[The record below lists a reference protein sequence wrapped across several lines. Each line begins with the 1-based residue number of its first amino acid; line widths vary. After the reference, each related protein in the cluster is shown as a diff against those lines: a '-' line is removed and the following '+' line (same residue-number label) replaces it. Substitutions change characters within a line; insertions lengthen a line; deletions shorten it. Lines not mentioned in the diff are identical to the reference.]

1 MAVDRLGKVHL
12 NGLRA
17 VETVARLGSLQM
29 AADELGVSPSAVSQ
43 LMNRAEKQ
51 IGRPVFERTRTGLVP
66 TEFGRR
72 FCERLTAAFREL
84 SGAMALTEDAADNR
98 LVVSVAPAFAARWL
112 VPRLSRFYAAYP
124 EIMLRIDASTKLAD
138 LDRSDVDLAIR
149 MGEGRWPGVNAE
161 LLFAQR
167 IFPVCAP
174 VIAARLKRVEDLANE
189 WVIREENGMV
199 DWERWFTQAGVTDV
213 TPQLGASFTD
223 PNLCLEAAIGGQ
235 GVMLASQLLAA
246 DALADGRLVAPF
258 GITADSGY
266 GYYVVTSAAKKP
278 SRKVKA
284 FKHWLEEEAEKT
296 PQFGARLVSDRKPPA
311 RRYRA

>member
-1 MAVDRLGKVHL
+1 MDRLGKVHL

-17 VETVARLGSLQM
+17 IETVARAGSLQR
-29 AADELGVSPSAVSQ
+29 AADELGVSASAVSQ
-43 LMNRAEKQ
+43 LVNRTERQ
-51 IGRPVFERTRTGLVP
+51 IGQPVFERTRTGLVA

-72 FCERLTAAFREL
+72 FAERLSAGFREL
-84 SGAMALTEDAADNR
+84 SGALALAEDDAANR

-112 VPRLSRFYAAYP
+112 VPRLSRFYEKHP
-124 EIMLRIDASTKLAD
+124 EIMLRIDAATKLAD

-149 MGEGRWPGVNAE
+149 MGDGTWPGVDAE

-174 VIAARLKRVEDLANE
+174 AIAARLKRVEDLRNE
-189 WVIREENGMV
+189 WVIREEAGMV
-199 DWERWFTQAGVTDV
+199 DWTRWFAQAGAGDV
-213 TPQLGASFTD
+213 TLQMGASFTD

-258 GITADSGY
+258 GVSADSGF
-266 GYYVVTSAAKKP
+266 GYYMATSAAKKP
-278 SRKVKA
+278 GRKVKA
-284 FKHWLEEEAEKT
+284 FTRWLREEAEKS
-296 PQFGARLVSDRKPPA
+296 PQFGAGPGSSEAGPT
-311 RRYRA
+311 

>member
-1 MAVDRLGKVHL
+1 MDRLGKVHL

-17 VETVARLGSLQM
+17 VEAVARRGSLQK
-29 AADELGVSPSAVSQ
+29 AADELGVSASAVSQ
-43 LMNRAEKQ
+43 LVNRAEKQ
-51 IGRPVFERTRTGLVP
+51 IGRPVFERTRSGLVP

-72 FCERLTAAFREL
+72 FCERLSTAFREL
-84 SGAMALTEDAADNR
+84 SGAMALAEDASDNR

-112 VPRLSRFYAAYP
+112 VPRLSRFYTAHP
-124 EIMLRIDASTKLAD
+124 EIMLRIDASTRLAD
-138 LDRSDVDLAIR
+138 LDRSDIDVAIR
-149 MGEGRWPGVNAE
+149 MGDGRWPGVNAE

-174 VIAARLKRVEDLANE
+174 AIAARLKRVEDLSHE

-199 DWERWFTQAGVTDV
+199 EWERWFAQAGVSDITL
-213 TPQLGASFTD
+213 QMGASFTD

-258 GITADSGY
+258 GITADSGF
-266 GYYVVTSAAKKP
+266 GYFVATSASKKP

-284 FKHWLEEEAEKT
+284 FADWLMREAEKT
-296 PQFGARLVSDRKPPA
+296 PQFGASSR
-311 RRYRA
+311 

>member
-1 MAVDRLGKVHL
+1 MDKLGKVHL

-17 VETVARLGSLQM
+17 IETVARLGSLQK
-29 AADELGVSPSAVSQ
+29 AANELGVSPSAVSQ
-43 LMNRAEKQ
+43 LVNRAEKQ
-51 IGRPVFERTRTGLVP
+51 IGQPVFERTRTGLVP

-72 FCERLTAAFREL
+72 FCDRLTAAFREL
-84 SGAMALTEDAADNR
+84 SGAMALAEDAADNR

-112 VPRLSRFYAAYP
+112 VPRLSRFYASDP
-124 EIMLRIDASTKLAD
+124 EVTLRIDASTRLAD

-149 MGEGRWPGVNAE
+149 MGDGNWPGVRAE

-174 VIAARLKRVEDLANE
+174 VIAARLKQVEDLQHE
-189 WVIREENGMV
+189 WVIREEYGMV
-199 DWERWFTQAGVTDV
+199 EWKRWFAQAGVEGV
-213 TPQLGASFTD
+213 EPLMGASFTD

-258 GITADSGY
+258 GITADSGL
-266 GYYVVTSAAKKP
+266 GYYVATSAAKKP
-278 SRKVKA
+278 NRKVTV
-284 FKHWLEEEAEKT
+284 FKRWLEEEARKT
-296 PQFGARLVSDRKPPA
+296 PQFGAGSVSGPKPPA
-311 RRYRA
+311 RKSPA

>member
-1 MAVDRLGKVHL
+1 MDRLGKVHL

-17 VETVARLGSLQM
+17 VETVARAGTLQK

-43 LMNRAEKQ
+43 LVNRAEKQ

-66 TEFGRR
+66 TEFGKR
-72 FCERLTAAFREL
+72 FCERLAAAFREL
-84 SGAMALTEDAADNR
+84 SGAMALAEDAADNR

-112 VPRLSRFYAAYP
+112 VPRLSRFYTAHP
-124 EIMLRIDASTKLAD
+124 EIMLRIDASTQIAD
-138 LDRSDVDLAIR
+138 LDRSDIDVAIR
-149 MGEGRWPGVNAE
+149 MGDGNWPGVKAE

-174 VIAARLKRVEDLANE
+174 DIAARLKRVEDLQNE

-199 DWERWFTQAGVTDV
+199 DWARWFAQAGVEGV

-223 PNLCLEAAIGGQ
+223 PNLCLEAVIGGQ

-258 GITADSGY
+258 GITADSGL
-266 GYYVVTSAAKKP
+266 GYYVATSAAKKP
-278 SRKVKA
+278 GRKVTA
-284 FKHWLEEEAEKT
+284 FKRWLEVEAEKT
-296 PQFGARLVSDRKPPA
+296 PQFGAGPVSA
-311 RRYRA
+311 

>member
-1 MAVDRLGKVHL
+1 MDRLGKVHL

-17 VETVARLGSLQM
+17 VETVARLGSLQK

-43 LMNRAEKQ
+43 LVNRAEKQ
-51 IGRPVFERTRTGLVP
+51 IGRPVFDAHANGPGADRIRQAV
-66 TEFGRR
+66 F
-72 FCERLTAAFREL
+72 ERLTAAFREL
-84 SGAMALTEDAADNR
+84 SGAMALAEDAADNR

-149 MGEGRWPGVNAE
+149 MGEGHWPGVNAE

-174 VIAARLKRVEDLANE
+174 VIAARLKRVEDLAQR
-189 WVIREENGMV
+189 VGDPRGIRHGRLGALV
-199 DWERWFTQAGVTDV
+199 RAGRRQDV
-213 TPQLGASFTD
+213 TPQIGASFTD

-258 GITADSGY
+258 GITADSGL
-266 GYYVVTSAAKKP
+266 GYYLVD
-278 SRKVKA
+278 
-284 FKHWLEEEAEKT
+284 FGGEETE
-296 PQFGARLVSDRKPPA
+296 PQGNGVQALAGGGGGKDATVRGRTAQRPETARS
-311 RRYRA
+311 

>member
-1 MAVDRLGKVHL
+1 MDRLGKVHL

-17 VETVARLGSLQM
+17 VETVARLGSLQK

-43 LMNRAEKQ
+43 LVNRAEKQ

-84 SGAMALTEDAADNR
+84 SGAMALAEDAADNR

-112 VPRLSRFYAAYP
+112 VPRLSRFYAAHP

-138 LDRSDVDLAIR
+138 LDRSDIDLAIR
-149 MGEGRWPGVNAE
+149 MGDGDWPGVRAE

-174 VIAARLKRVEDLANE
+174 VIAARLKRVEDLAHE

-199 DWERWFTQAGVTDV
+199 DWARWFAQAGVEGV
-213 TPQLGASFTD
+213 TPQHGRELHRSEPLPRGGDRRPGRDAGVAAARRRRARRRQAGRAVRRHRRQRARLLRRDLG
-223 PNLCLEAAIGGQ
+223 G
-235 GVMLASQLLAA
+235 
-246 DALADGRLVAPF
+246 
-258 GITADSGY
+258 
-266 GYYVVTSAAKKP
+266 
-278 SRKVKA
+278 
-284 FKHWLEEEAEKT
+284 EEAE
-296 PQFGARLVSDRKPPA
+296 PQGDGVQALAGGGGGEDAAVRGEANFR
-311 RRYRA
+311 

>member
-1 MAVDRLGKVHL
+1 MDKLGKVHL

-17 VETVARLGSLQM
+17 IETVARLGSLQK
-29 AADELGVSPSAVSQ
+29 AANELGVSPSAVSQ
-43 LMNRAEKQ
+43 LVNRAEKQ
-51 IGRPVFERTRTGLVP
+51 IGQPVFERTRTGLVP

-72 FCERLTAAFREL
+72 FCDRLAAAFREL
-84 SGAMALTEDAADNR
+84 AGAMALAEDAADNR

-112 VPRLSRFYAAYP
+112 VPRLSRFYASDP
-124 EIMLRIDASTKLAD
+124 EVTLRIDASTRLAD

-149 MGEGRWPGVNAE
+149 MGDGNWPGVRAE

-174 VIAARLKRVEDLANE
+174 VIAARLKQVEDLQHE
-189 WVIREENGMV
+189 WVIREEYGMV
-199 DWERWFTQAGVTDV
+199 EWKRWFAQAGVEGV
-213 TPQLGASFTD
+213 EPLMGASFTD

-258 GITADSGY
+258 GITADSGL
-266 GYYVVTSAAKKP
+266 GYYVATSAAKKP
-278 SRKVKA
+278 NRKVTV
-284 FKHWLEEEAEKT
+284 FKRWLEEEARKT
-296 PQFGARLVSDRKPPA
+296 PQFGAHFR
-311 RRYRA
+311 

>member
-1 MAVDRLGKVHL
+1 MDRLGKVHL

-17 VETVARLGSLQM
+17 VETVARRGSLQK

-43 LMNRAEKQ
+43 LINRAEKQ
-51 IGRPVFERTRTGLVP
+51 IGRLVFERTRTGLVP

-72 FCERLTAAFREL
+72 FSERLTAAFREL
-84 SGAMALTEDAADNR
+84 SGAMALAEDAADNR

-112 VPRLSRFYAAYP
+112 VPRLSRFYTAHP
-124 EIMLRIDASTKLAD
+124 EIILRIEASTQIAD
-138 LDRSDVDLAIR
+138 LDRSDIDVAIR
-149 MGEGRWPGVNAE
+149 MGDGHWPGVRAE
-161 LLFAQR
+161 VLFAQR

-174 VIAARLKRVEDLANE
+174 VIAARLKRVEDLKHE
-189 WVIREENGMV
+189 WVIREEAGMV
-199 DWERWFTQAGVTDV
+199 DWNRWFAQAGVEGV
-213 TPQLGASFTD
+213 TPLMGASFTD

-258 GITADSGY
+258 GITADSGL
-266 GYYVVTSAAKKP
+266 GYYVATSAAKKP
-278 SRKVKA
+278 NRKVTA

-296 PQFGARLVSDRKPPA
+296 PQFGAGPISNPKPPA
-311 RRYRA
+311 RKLQA